1 MNTRHNIP
9 HNTNLG
15 TTPRILRYTY
25 YHTKRFMNVM
35 NKDIFYTIGTV
46 LGLVLF
52 PIAIPVAFT
61 LWFAKR
67 CYSEYFARCFS
78 KSHKTNK
85 IHLSR
90 ISQDIIDRGNWTKLK
105 DGIHNIRD
113 GVVDNINNTIIK

>member
-1 MNTRHNIP
+1 
-9 HNTNLG
+9 
-15 TTPRILRYTY
+15 
-25 YHTKRFMNVM
+25 MNVM

-78 KSHKTNK
+78 KSSKTNT

-90 ISQDIIDRGNWTKLK
+90 ISRDIIDRGNWTKLK
-105 DGIHNIRD
+105 DGVHNIRD
-113 GVVDNINNTIIK
+113 GVVDNINNVIIK

>member
-1 MNTRHNIP
+1 
-9 HNTNLG
+9 
-15 TTPRILRYTY
+15 
-25 YHTKRFMNVM
+25 M

-67 CYSEYFARCFS
+67 CYSEYFARLFT
-78 KSHKTNK
+78 KSYKTNT
-85 IHLSR
+85 IH
-90 ISQDIIDRGNWTKLK
+90 ISQLGQNIIERGNWTKLK
-105 DGIHNIRD
+105 HGIHNIRD